1 MDFSI
6 IKQGIAGLV
15 KGLYPDVTIYS
26 DAVQQGTDT
35 PSFFIDHYSAD
46 GAQKLADTSSID
58 VGCVIT
64 YYPQDIRT
72 NDEIEGVRFKLV
84 QHLRRFETDNGWMT
98 PRNVN
103 ASVVDMILTVT
114 FTVRISTYAEPSDP
128 MIEQAVQKTEIKE

>member
-26 DAVQQGTDT
+26 DAIKQGTDT
-35 PSFFIDHYSAD
+35 PSFFIDHYNAD
-46 GAQKLADTSSID
+46 GVPKLADTSSVE

-64 YYPQDIRT
+64 YYPHDIRT

-84 QHLRRFETDNGWMT
+84 QHLRRFETDAGWMT
-98 PRNVN
+98 ARNVN
-103 ASVVDMILTVT
+103 ASVADMILTVT
-114 FTVRISTYAEPSDP
+114 FMVRISTCIIPSDP
-128 MIEQAVQKTEIKE
+128 MIERAKQQTEIKE